1 MAGLVAG
8 TPSSAM
14 NAAPSS
20 SALATDSHAAVIGSS
35 FLFGIFWLTAAPLQC
50 HGRGTEREPANA
62 PLGAFFMPGRPKAAK
77 HKRRVNRQ
85 EYNTRK
91 GNTATVVLY
100 RVEARHL
107 RGGVPRLLKEN
118 MKNETAAPTWGCIL
132 RLEDAI
138 YQASAVADLVI
149 SRYLAT
155 IPDEDQTP
163 HQGRVFAGLL
173 TLESKTFA
181 ELEAAFS
188 EVTSYARH
196 LREQKEV
203 QTT

>member
-1 MAGLVAG
+1 MKLESTRNVVGVA
-8 TPSSAM
+8 
-14 NAAPSS
+14 
-20 SALATDSHAAVIGSS
+20 SHA
-35 FLFGIFWLTAAPLQC
+35 LFGCFLLTAAPLQC
-50 HGRGTEREPANA
+50 HGRGTEREPADA
-62 PLGAFFMPGRPKAAK
+62 PFGAFFMPARPEAAK

-107 RGGVPRLLKEN
+107 RGVSTRTTEREQMNK
-118 MKNETAAPTWGCIL
+118 ETAAPSWGCIL

-138 YQASAVADLVI
+138 YQACAVADLVI

-188 EVTSYARH
+188 EVSAYARH